1 MTYEP
6 YGTTPVNTTH
16 YRPGGVW
23 HNPGRD
29 EAIAGL
35 VLAFFF
41 PILGFILG
49 ILSLNRSRRY
59 GWPGERLAKAAL
71 WVSVLSVVLGIVSWF
86 FLHRMVGYGVPVL
99 SNLWWV

>member
-6 YGTTPVNTTH
+6 YGTNAVHTTH

-29 EAIAGL
+29 EAVAAL
-35 VLAFFF
+35 VLSFFF

-49 ILSLNRSRRY
+49 LLSLGRSRRY

-71 WVSVLSVVLGIVSWF
+71 WVSVLSVILAI
-86 FLHRMVGYGVPVL
+86 VGYFLIHRDGGYTIPIVN
-99 SNLWWV
+99 NLWWF